1 MISARW
7 IIAFSIV
14 ALLRPA
20 VPADAAK
27 LTVRLAGGEGIAL
40 VGAMHRWDQ
49 DGNALKPTNKDAII
63 DKPEAEAKAVKAAD
77 GTWVF
82 RDLKPGRY
90 DLVLLGANKLR
101 IEGFEYAPVL
111 EFDPFIPGTTT
122 CEDEAREFIEN
133 DIRKSEHYENKVEP
147 LCLGGD
153 KKVIRVLVQL
163 IRDKPTSYTPG
174 AGTMRH
180 EIWQYTFKYGGW
192 QKEKR
197 THVLDRIL
205 LPVAELR
212 RWTWLWDARLGGIE
226 VGSSPATIKYQL
238 PKRSDEKKLKGLY
251 PY

>member
-20 VPADAAK
+20 IPADAAK
-27 LTVRLAGGEGIAL
+27 LTVRLTGGQRIVL

-63 DKPEAEAKAVKAAD
+63 DKPEAEANAVKAAD
-77 GTWVF
+77 GAWVF

-101 IEGFEYAPVL
+101 IEGFEYVPVL
-111 EFDPFIPGTTT
+111 EFDPFIPGTAT

-180 EIWQYTFKYGGW
+180 EIWQYTFNYGGW
-192 QKEKR
+192 AKERR
-197 THVLDRIL
+197 TRVLDRHL
-205 LPVAELR
+205 LQVSELR
-212 RWTWLWDARLGGIE
+212 QWTWLWDPKLGGIE
-226 VGSSPATIKYQL
+226 VKKQPVHIQYTV
-238 PKRSDEKKLKGLY
+238 PKEPDPTKLKGLY